1 MKRILKR
8 DLILFLLAVCPPLF
22 AQSLAI
28 TESSSDHKYPGKF
41 VWADLL
47 TTDVGKAARFYSDVF
62 GWQATYFDEDY
73 LVLSY
78 RDQRLGGIAK
88 NQDEATGSNQWISF
102 ISSTDLEKSH
112 RYLTN
117 AGAEVILEPT
127 FVEGRGEIAIYV
139 APDSAVFGVIDS
151 ASGDPAEVG
160 AEVGQ
165 WVWIELWSTDTK
177 IAAKFYAD
185 LGYEVVD
192 NWMSDSDQ
200 DLLLAVGE
208 IARAGLVQGHE
219 SQKKSIW
226 LPYVLVESITDTL
239 LKVKNAG
246 GEFHE
251 LEGDGK
257 SNIVLIADPTG
268 GLLAIYEAPQWA
280 GES

>member
-8 DLILFLLAVCPPLF
+8 VFVLFLLSAYLPLF

-28 TESSSDHKYPGKF
+28 TESSTDHKYPGKF

-47 TTDVGKAARFYSDVF
+47 TTDVRKAARFYSDVF
-62 GWQATYFDEDY
+62 GWHATYFDADY
-73 LVLSY
+73 LVLSH
-78 RDQRLGGIAK
+78 RGQRLGGIAK
-88 NQDEATGSNQWISF
+88 NQDEATESNQWISF
-102 ISSTDLEKSH
+102 ISSSDLEKSH

-117 AGAEVILEPT
+117 AGAEVVFEPT
-127 FVEGRGEIAIYV
+127 FIEGRGEIAIYV

-151 ASGDPAEVG
+151 ASGDPVEEG
-160 AEVGQ
+160 AEIGE

-177 IAAKFYAD
+177 IAAAFYAE

-192 NWMSDSDQ
+192 NWMSDRDQ

-226 LPYVLVESITDTL
+226 LPYVLVESVADTL
-239 LKVKNAG
+239 LKVKKAG
-246 GEFHE
+246 GESRE
-251 LEGDGK
+251 LKGEAK
-257 SNIVLIADPTG
+257 PNIVLIADPTG
-268 GLLAIYEAPQWA
+268 GLLAIYEAPQWE